1 MEGLKNEMKEQNF
14 NKMINSNNNLNK
26 KYNKNSKNFIIS
38 NETNINNNLN
48 NRYNISDSEKLEDS
62 KQNIEIVFSNDNE
75 FEKNIINKQNDIMNK
90 DIILIKKEKNINFEN
105 IKPTV
110 NNKIT
115 NSYITDKEK
124 SNINEYFSNDSE
136 KKKIITQNS
145 KGKNN

>member
-1 MEGLKNEMKEQNF
+1 
-14 NKMINSNNNLNK
+14 
-26 KYNKNSKNFIIS
+26 
-38 NETNINNNLN
+38 
-48 NRYNISDSEKLEDS
+48 
-62 KQNIEIVFSNDNE
+62 
-75 FEKNIINKQNDIMNK
+75 MNK